1 MRKQVKQTCPD
12 PERTMCMTRRFI
24 GFTQRARAEPGLRFN
39 ALMGLLSDPQGLRES
54 FERQPANKAP
64 GIDGVS
70 KAQSAQ
76 DVEQRLLGLSE
87 RVGRLGY
94 RPKPARRADIPKGGL
109 RAQAIGHPEL
119 RGPED
124 LQVGALRLS
133 DVHVHANVVQ
143 GCGRVWTLFEARR
156 VSALTA
162 KMIGYR
168 S

>member
-1 MRKQVKQTCPD
+1 MKQTFPD
-12 PERTMCMTRRFI
+12 AEPDYVHDKTIHRL
-24 GFTQRARAEPGLRFN
+24 TQRANVEPGLRFN
-39 ALMGLLSDPQGLRES
+39 TLTGLLSDLQGLRKS
-54 FERQPANKAP
+54 FERQRGNKAP